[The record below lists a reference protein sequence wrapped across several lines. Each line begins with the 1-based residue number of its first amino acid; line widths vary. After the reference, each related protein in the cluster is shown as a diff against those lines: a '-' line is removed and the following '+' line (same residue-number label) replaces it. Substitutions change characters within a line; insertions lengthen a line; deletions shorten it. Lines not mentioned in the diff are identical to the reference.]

1 MFKKK
6 TNETIN
12 ESNET
17 LNKEDLDI
25 TLEDIFYLLSLVADK
40 LKIDFDEEDDTE
52 VENEANDINEFL
64 KSKGLSDEDIATAME
79 IIDEYKTNE
88 VEDTEETEEQTGNT
102 KQKEQEKEIDNNE
115 DEELENLNS
124 IKRNSVIQKTLASIG
139 KYEPNN
145 FKSRLQRI
153 AEANNKYKLNR

>member
-1 MFKKK
+1 MFKRK
-6 TNETIN
+6 TNETTT
-12 ESNET
+12 NET

-52 VENEANDINEFL
+52 VENETNDINEFL

-88 VEDTEETEEQTGNT
+88 VEDIEDTKDIKDAKDTEEPEN
-102 KQKEQEKEIDNNE
+102 KNNE

>member
-1 MFKKK
+1 M
-6 TNETIN
+6 
-12 ESNET
+12 
-17 LNKEDLDI
+17 
-25 TLEDIFYLLSLVADK
+25 EDIFYLLSLVADK

-88 VEDTEETEEQTGNT
+88 VEDAEETEEQQIEN
-102 KQKEQEKEIDNNE
+102 KNNE

>member
-1 MFKKK
+1 MFKRK
-6 TNETIN
+6 TNETTT
-12 ESNET
+12 NET

-40 LKIDFDEEDDTE
+40 LKIDFDGEDDTE

-88 VEDTEETEEQTGNT
+88 IEDIEETEEQQIEN
-102 KQKEQEKEIDNNE
+102 KNNE
-115 DEELENLNS
+115 DEELEDLNS
-124 IKRNSVIQKTLASIG
+124 IKRNSIIQKTLASIG

-153 AEANNKYKLNR
+153 AEANNKYKLNRQ